1 MAVKAVLFDLDGT
14 LLPMDQDAFMKY
26 YFSGL
31 AKRLA
36 PYGYEPKTLIDA
48 VWAGSVAMVKNDGSR
63 TNEAVFWDTF
73 TSILGEEIRA
83 YEAELEDFYR
93 NEFSA
98 ARAACRENLMARK
111 IIDSLKEKGIPVV
124 LATNPLF
131 PSVATEARMSW
142 VGLCPQ
148 DFALVTTYENSG
160 SCKPNPQ
167 YYREILEK
175 SGYAPE
181 ECLMVGNDVDE
192 DMIAEDLGMQVFLV
206 TDCLLNRK
214 GKDISRYPSGDFNAL
229 LRYLEAVV

>member
-26 YFSGL
+26 YFGGL
-31 AKRLA
+31 VKRLA
-36 PYGYEPKTLIDA
+36 PFGYESKPLIDA
-48 VWAGSVAMVKNDGSR
+48 VWAGSVAMVKNNGDR
-63 TNEAVFWDTF
+63 TNEAVFWDKF
-73 TSILGEEIRA
+73 AELLGDEIRA
-83 YEAELEDFYR
+83 YEAELADFYK

-98 ARAACRENLMARK
+98 ARAACGENPMARTV
-111 IIDSLKEKGIPVV
+111 IDRLKKMGIPVV

-142 VGLCPQ
+142 VGLKKE
-148 DFALVTTYENSG
+148 DFLLVTTYENSG

-175 SGYAPE
+175 LGLSPE

-192 DMIAEDLGMQVFLV
+192 DMIAEELGMRVFLI
-206 TDCLLNRK
+206 TDCILNRK
-214 GKDISRYPSGDFNAL
+214 GKDISRYPSGNFDAL
-229 LRYLEAVV
+229 LRYLDTVV